1 MKKYK
6 ELLTGFIREHEIFI
20 MTIIT
25 LLSIMTVTKYSMN
38 IINGYAEENR
48 LLRAIVRDQK
58 VVLSSE
64 NINFT
69 SAHELTLK
77 EKEGE

>member
-77 EKEGE
+77 EKE

>member
-6 ELLTGFIREHEIFI
+6 ELLTGFIGKHDITI
-20 MTIIT
+20 MIIVT
-25 LLSIMTVTKYSMN
+25 LLSIMIVTKYSMN
-38 IINGYAEENR
+38 IINGYADENR

>member
-1 MKKYK
+1 MKKCR
-6 ELLTGFIREHEIFI
+6 ELLTGFIWRNELSLIFI
-20 MTIIT
+20 VT
-25 LLSIMTVTKYSMN
+25 LLGFMIVTKYSMN
-38 IINGYAEENR
+38 IINGYADENR

-77 EKEGE
+77 EKESK

>member
-1 MKKYK
+1 MKKCK
-6 ELLTGFIREHEIFI
+6 ELLTGFMWKYD
-20 MTIIT
+20 MTIIFIVT
-25 LLSIMTVTKYSMN
+25 VLGFMIVTKYSMN

-77 EKEGE
+77 EKE

>member
-77 EKEGE
+77 EKV

>member
-6 ELLTGFIREHEIFI
+6 ELLTGFIWRNELSLIFI
-20 MTIIT
+20 VT
-25 LLSIMTVTKYSMN
+25 LLGFMIVTKYSMN

-77 EKEGE
+77 EKE

>member
-77 EKEGE
+77 EKGE

>member
-6 ELLTGFIREHEIFI
+6 ELLTGFIWRNELTIMFI
-20 MTIIT
+20 VT
-25 LLSIMTVTKYSMN
+25 LLGFMIVTKYSMN
-38 IINGYAEENR
+38 IVNGYADENR

-77 EKEGE
+77 EKESE